1 MPIRRL
7 CRRRRNG
14 PGHGCARAVAG
25 GITRRFRSE
34 VLEEFQERVRGL
46 VAFLPAAGRG
56 GLLDRFLLLMHVGVK
71 VGLRA
76 GQGFM
81 PEPEGDDGDVDAGE
95 QQAHGGRMSQGVDG
109 HVLGG
114 QGRAAGAGPSVVELD
129 APFDGV
135 AGQPLPGWTGEQDKT
150 SPGCPPRS
158 ASQAFRIRT
167 VAGSSGVSRS
177 FRPFPVQWTCG
188 PAWIR
193 MSAQVRLV
201 SSETLRPAW
210 TARASMAWSRR
221 PVRVSWSQAV
231 SIASDSS
238 AVR

>member
-81 PEPEGDDGDVDAGE
+81 HRV
-95 QQAHGGRMSQGVDG
+95 
-109 HVLGG
+109 
-114 QGRAAGAGPSVVELD
+114 
-129 APFDGV
+129 
-135 AGQPLPGWTGEQDKT
+135 
-150 SPGCPPRS
+150 GCPARS
-158 ASQAFRIRT
+158 GFT
-167 VAGSSGVSRS
+167 CGEL
-177 FRPFPVQWTCG
+177 RPFPPSPPPTP
-188 PAWIR
+188 PAAFPPPPP
-193 MSAQVRLV
+193 S
-201 SSETLRPAW
+201 T
-210 TARASMAWSRR
+210 
-221 PVRVSWSQAV
+221 
-231 SIASDSS
+231 DSPPC
-238 AVR
+238 